1 LVKKGGTK
9 DEKICQKKEMWRKRE
24 RDGTERDIPRKER
37 EIDNGEDVK
46 AREGER
52 QKDEKGREIT
62 NRV

>member
-1 LVKKGGTK
+1 M
-9 DEKICQKKEMWRKRE
+9 EKICERREILWRKRE

-37 EIDNGEDVK
+37 GRYNGEDVK
-46 AREGER
+46 VRKGER